1 MKNPFRKQTKEL
13 PKLKYFM
20 ILTEDE
26 TKIILYER
34 YMEGISE
41 FRKTLPFILL
51 IIPVTIGYVL
61 VDVLENY
68 WLAMLLFFVCVVP
81 HIIFYFKKTRKERR
95 WVDEKLRGITGEDMG
110 NIRKQFLQLPIEE
123 RRKILE
129 EQASD
134 PEIVKYYDG
143 LGKNGE
149 L

>member
-1 MKNPFRKQTKEL
+1 
-13 PKLKYFM
+13 M
-20 ILTEDE
+20 I
-26 TKIILYER
+26 
-34 YMEGISE
+34 
-41 FRKTLPFILL
+41 
-51 IIPVTIGYVL
+51 
-61 VDVLENY
+61 VLEND
-68 WLAMLLFFVCVVP
+68 WLAIILFFISLSCP
-81 HIIFYFKKTRKERR
+81 LAFYFKEIRKERR